1 MKPSIIKNNLDSY
14 SNNDNSNNSDVEVPY
29 NNINSSSNTYKQIYS
44 DVKSTK
50 TILTTVTVIEVSVA
64 AIMLT
69 LLII

>member
-29 NNINSSSNTYKQIYS
+29 NNINSSSNTYKQKYS

-50 TILTTVTVIEVSVA
+50 TILTTVTVI
-64 AIMLT
+64 
-69 LLII
+69 